1 MVVKRLDLKPVKNW
15 TIISYLIME
24 IKATT
29 QQFMSVINVKK
40 VLMKD
45 TNSGSISSTNTGNYL
60 PVKIVG
66 ES

>member
-45 TNSGSISSTNTGNYL
+45 TNSGSISSTNTGKYL